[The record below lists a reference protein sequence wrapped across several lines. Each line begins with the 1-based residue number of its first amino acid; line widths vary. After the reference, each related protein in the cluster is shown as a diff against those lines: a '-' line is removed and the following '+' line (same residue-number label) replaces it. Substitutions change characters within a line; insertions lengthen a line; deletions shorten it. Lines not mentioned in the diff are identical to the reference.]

1 MAKKEKEQKPMLNL
15 DGTEYDIES
24 MSDEQK
30 AMTNHIADLSRKI
43 DTMQFNMQQLQFGK
57 SAFVN
62 ALKESLEK
70 KEEEAQASS
79 FTKGEKMPDQWVELG
94 FAGLSAT
101 ILFMTFK
108 WMTNELNKKIDDLH
122 EIIIKLIDAKNV
134 MVDKFQDLN
143 DEITDQ
149 LNYIEAS
156 IGNGRGSKQRRKSGK

>member
-1 MAKKEKEQKPMLNL
+1 
-15 DGTEYDIES
+15 
-24 MSDEQK
+24 
-30 AMTNHIADLSRKI
+30 
-43 DTMQFNMQQLQFGK
+43 
-57 SAFVN
+57 
-62 ALKESLEK
+62 
-70 KEEEAQASS
+70 
-79 FTKGEKMPDQWVELG
+79 MPEQWVELG

-122 EIIIKLIDAKNV
+122 EIIIKLIDAKNG

-149 LNYIEAS
+149 LNYIEAY